1 MRVAVVL
8 AGYAAVMSLAG
19 CGPRMS
25 YAEQCSSYGFA
36 YGSSQ
41 HGQCQMMLARDED
54 QRMRNAGNSMMYMG
68 GQIMNQPAYQPP
80 ASGMTTYSFP
90 SGSMTCTRFGNMV
103 NCN

>member
-1 MRVAVVL
+1 MRKAVALVGCV
-8 AGYAAVMSLAG
+8 AIASLAG

-25 YAEQCSSYGFA
+25 YADQCSSYGFA

-54 QRMRNAGNSMMYMG
+54 QRMRNAGDSMIYLG
-68 GQIMNQPAYQPP
+68 GQLMNQPAYQPP
-80 ASGMTTYSFP
+80 VSGVTTYSFP
-90 SGSMTCTRFGNMV
+90 RGSMTCTRLGNMV